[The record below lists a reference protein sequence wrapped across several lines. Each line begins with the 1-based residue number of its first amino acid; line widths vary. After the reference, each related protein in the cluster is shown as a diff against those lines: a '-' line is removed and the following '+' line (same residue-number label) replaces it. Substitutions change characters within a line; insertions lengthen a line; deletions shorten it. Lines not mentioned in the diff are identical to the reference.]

1 MDKMK
6 YLKYLI
12 LLLIGSLVCSFLTGF
27 PFSFGNIQDSQE
39 DAAIEA
45 SSSSVSSDSL
55 NGETISANGTTNASI
70 DCVSG
75 NSAGATLSQNG
86 TASGVNLPPLEF
98 QAVDDSYFDDAV
110 FIGDSRIVSLYLYSD
125 WKNATYYCSSGMTL
139 GGVFKDPTGQWKDG
153 NWKENIA
160 TALQEQQFK
169 KVYIMIGINDMG
181 VGDLDYFVNHYTD
194 MLLKIREWQP
204 NAIVYIMSIMNVSEE
219 RDAKGDYIN
228 NEAIRERNEKLQG
241 FADGQNIFY
250 LDINS
255 AVCDENGY
263 LTADYTFD
271 GVHLYAQYV
280 PLWTDYLKAHAI
292 VKP

>member
-70 DCVSG
+70 DGVSG

-194 MLLKIREWQP
+194 MLQKIREWQP
-204 NAIVYIMSIMNVSEE
+204 NAIVYIMSIMNESEE

-271 GVHLYAQYV
+271 AKNISVRQIL
-280 PLWTDYLKAHAI
+280 
-292 VKP
+292 

>member
-1 MDKMK
+1 
-6 YLKYLI
+6 
-12 LLLIGSLVCSFLTGF
+12 
-27 PFSFGNIQDSQE
+27 
-39 DAAIEA
+39 
-45 SSSSVSSDSL
+45 
-55 NGETISANGTTNASI
+55 
-70 DCVSG
+70 
-75 NSAGATLSQNG
+75 
-86 TASGVNLPPLEF
+86 
-98 QAVDDSYFDDAV
+98 
-110 FIGDSRIVSLYLYSD
+110 
-125 WKNATYYCSSGMTL
+125 MTL
-139 GGVFKDPTGQWKDG
+139 GGVFKDPTGQWNDG

-194 MLLKIREWQP
+194 MLQKIREWQP

-263 LTADYTFD
+263 LIADYTFD